1 MALDKDWIER
11 LRRTWALAAAD
22 ADRTSMTFYGTL
34 FRLDPSTKPL
44 FVNNLDLQGR
54 KLAQTLSFI
63 VDHLDD
69 LETLI
74 PAAEA
79 LAKRHV
85 DYNVHQEHYASV
97 GAALV
102 QTLQDLL
109 GSEFSN
115 EDALAWQETYAV
127 LSGVMIKSAYPE

>member
-1 MALDKDWIER
+1 MALDQDWIER

-22 ADRTSMTFYGTL
+22 ADRTSMAFYAAL
-34 FRLDPSTKPL
+34 FRIDPSTKPL
-44 FVNNLDLQGR
+44 FVSNLELQGR

-69 LETLI
+69 LDSLI

-85 DYNVHQEHYASV
+85 DYNVVQDHYASV
-97 GAALV
+97 GAALI
-102 QTLQDLL
+102 QTLEDLL
-109 GSEFSN
+109 GPEFTH
-115 EDALAWQETYAV
+115 EDKIAWQETYAV
-127 LSGVMIKSAYPE
+127 LAGVMIKSAYPK